1 MCTGILHIEVD
12 PKYDIFRKWRLNAM
26 LQKRDVG
33 YTSITEAD
41 LDVFGTKH
49 WELLNT
55 KKKWNFITMS

>member
-1 MCTGILHIEVD
+1 
-12 PKYDIFRKWRLNAM
+12 M

-55 KKKWNFITMS
+55 KKTEILSL